1 MEGKRMPKFI
11 VEQYE
16 THVLRYAVEA
26 EDKAEAIKKVMG
38 GHGKQQGEQTFLAL
52 NEDIGMSL
60 EKGFS
65 DKELAE
71 LNAAS
76 LIGWSPGDESFV
88 FSIRSVEEV
97 K

>member
-26 EDKAEAIKKVMG
+26 EDKVEAIKRVMG

-52 NEDIGMSL
+52 NEDIGMSI
-60 EKGFS
+60 EEERFT
-65 DKELAE
+65 DKELDKLHAS
-71 LNAAS
+71 S
-76 LIGWSPGDESFV
+76 LIDRNANFV
-88 FSIRSVEEV
+88 FSIHSVEEV